1 MVKLTYF
8 ISIKLF
14 LLYLLGK
21 KHSDAYSQ
29 NINQHLPEFR
39 LVHYQTQRN
48 NKVGTDQPP
57 RTVDVSKNIL
67 NSFER

>member
-14 LLYLLGK
+14 LLYLQGR

-29 NINQHLPEFR
+29 NINQHLPESR
-39 LVHYQTQRN
+39 LVHDQIQRN
-48 NKVGTDQPP
+48 NKGGTGQPL

>member
-14 LLYLLGK
+14 LLYLLGR
-21 KHSDAYSQ
+21 KHSDAYLQ
-29 NINQHLPEFR
+29 NINQHLPESR
-39 LVHYQTQRN
+39 LVHDQIQRFN
-48 NKVGTDQPP
+48 EGGTGQPS
-57 RTVDVSKNIL
+57 RTVDVSKIIL

>member
-8 ISIKLF
+8 IYIKLF
-14 LLYLLGK
+14 LLYLLGR

-29 NINQHLPEFR
+29 NINQHLPESR
-39 LVHYQTQRN
+39 LVHNQIQKN
-48 NKVGTDQPP
+48 NKGGTDQPS
-57 RTVDVSKNIL
+57 RKVDVSKNIL